1 MSHHHKPTGA
11 NSGGTQVE
19 HGGPIYSILKGQVVD
34 AKPFSQKDAT
44 RPHYHLHMS
53 TGSKDFDVAINIRS
67 EVTKDSEG
75 NLLDV
80 RVLYAI
86 KDASNLPQ
94 LQRILGMPDGIVNL
108 DEEIRAG
115 LDYVQQK
122 LVTRQEMQALPLFQ
136 PGVDETDAIMDL
148 VQEGSEARATFVA
161 FGHRYE
167 PSAKFDPAW
176 DFRPDDG
183 VHNIHMNQGNVAG
196 HSFSNENGR
205 FVDGGLLV
213 LLPSGPKIAYIAFQ
227 TQSWDNDDQGLP
239 KVRSAVVDM

>member
-1 MSHHHKPTGA
+1 MSHHHKPGSTL
-11 NSGGTQVE
+11 GGTQTQ
-19 HGGPIYSILKGQVVD
+19 PDSLIYSVLKGQVVD

-44 RPHYHLHMS
+44 RPHYHLRINA
-53 TGSKDFDVAINIRS
+53 GGRDFDVAINIRS

-75 NLLDV
+75 NPLDI

-86 KDASNLPQ
+86 KDASNLPM
-94 LQRILGMPDGIVNL
+94 LQKVLAMRDGIVNL
-108 DEEIRAG
+108 DEGIRAG

-122 LVTRQEMQALPLFQ
+122 LVARQEMSSLPLYRS
-136 PGVDETDAIMDL
+136 GVDETDAIMDL
-148 VQEGSEARATFVA
+148 VQEGRDAGATFVA

-167 PSAKFDPAW
+167 QSAKFDPAW

-183 VHNIHMNQGNVAG
+183 VHNIHMNQGNEGG

-213 LLPSGPKIAYIAFQ
+213 LLPDGPKIAYIAFQ
-227 TQSWDNDDQGLP
+227 TQSWDNDDRGVP
-239 KVRSAVVDM
+239 KVKTAVVNA